1 MLEQNCIKV
10 SEFDPGDP
18 LIERFQIAL
27 FREHGLKFAK
37 LRNISSRR
45 DWDAVTG
52 ELNIDTNDCYRWLPY
67 RLQEKLQM
75 CMVLVDNQ
83 PVHASFTE
91 RYGDWLRVGVNF
103 YTLKSHRITVRNPM
117 WDRSHGYFNRLLD
130 PSIRGHF
137 VTYYEANPK
146 LAALV
151 RMLRKPTRQSGV
163 FGSGATWLSEFAIRG
178 ETITF
183 NGVPQH
189 ISFRDN
195 QGRDAWQECVDFL
208 KYQQEGMI

>member
-1 MLEQNCIKV
+1 MTVDSSTLVKA
-10 SEFDPGDP
+10 FDPSDP
-18 LIERFQIAL
+18 CIEQFQTQL

-103 YTLKSHRITVRNPM
+103 YTLKTHRTAVRNPM

>member
-1 MLEQNCIKV
+1 M
-10 SEFDPGDP
+10 
-18 LIERFQIAL
+18 
-27 FREHGLKFAK
+27 
-37 LRNISSRR
+37 
-45 DWDAVTG
+45 
-52 ELNIDTNDCYRWLPY
+52 
-67 RLQEKLQM
+67 
-75 CMVLVDNQ
+75 
-83 PVHASFTE
+83 
-91 RYGDWLRVGVNF
+91 
-103 YTLKSHRITVRNPM
+103 
-117 WDRSHGYFNRLLD
+117 D

-178 ETITF
+178 DAIPF

-195 QGRDAWQECVDFL
+195 QGRDAWQECIDFL
-208 KYQQEGMI
+208 KYQHEGTL